1 MACEPFYTKPS
12 YRILATCSLYFPTTM
27 VVMYC
32 YGSSFHM
39 SHFRLHD
46 PAQIAAATST
56 TSTTN
61 PLATPNSLNLSLA
74 MGVVGMSSTGAIT
87 KKVGMTFVHCSVN
100 KKTGCLFFF
109 LFGRWHRLR
118 TFTTTLHQDP

>member
-39 SHFRLHD
+39 SHFRLND

-56 TSTTN
+56 ASTTN
-61 PLATPNSLNLSLA
+61 PLTTPNSLNLSLA
-74 MGVVGMSSTGAIT
+74 MGVVGMSASSTGAIT
-87 KKVGMTFVHCSVN
+87 KKVGSFLCS
-100 KKTGCLFFF
+100 
-109 LFGRWHRLR
+109 
-118 TFTTTLHQDP
+118 